1 MHYKIIASKISFIA
15 IAILFISL
23 VSCKRKS
30 ISILTEPVL
39 GMEFIHIRKGSFQ
52 MGDYEND
59 NGPASLHK
67 VKLSK
72 DFWIGKT
79 EVTQDQWSKIIGNE
93 EIHPNKPSPFRGL
106 NPNYPVVSVS
116 YLDIEIFL
124 EKLNEL
130 SDGFTFRIPTEAEW
144 EYACRAGTKSPFS
157 YGAYLVDTLA
167 NYNAEIP
174 SQYSIT
180 GKFPGHPKP
189 VGSYPA
195 NQWGLYD
202 MHGNV
207 WEWVSD
213 WYAPYSKKKVIDP
226 SGPPSGKEK
235 VIRGGSWYYG
245 AENAKS
251 SHRRTHAPKLWGFS
265 IGFRLICEKE
275 K

>member
-1 MHYKIIASKISFIA
+1 MYYKIIASKISLIA
-15 IAILFISL
+15 ITLLFISL
-23 VSCKRKS
+23 VSCKRIS
-30 ISILTEPVL
+30 ISTLTEPVL
-39 GMEFIHIRKGSFQ
+39 GMEFIHIRRGSFQ
-52 MGDYEND
+52 MGNYEND
-59 NGPASLHK
+59 NGIASLHK

-79 EVTQDQWSKIIGNE
+79 EVTQDQWFKIMGNE

-130 SDGFTFRIPTEAEW
+130 AEGFKFRIPTEAEW
-144 EYACRAGTKSPFS
+144 EYACRAGTKTPFS
-157 YGAYLVDTLA
+157 YGSYLVDTLA
-167 NYNAEIP
+167 NYNAKIP
-174 SQYSIT
+174 SQYSVP
-180 GKFPGHPKP
+180 GMFLGHPKP
-189 VGSYPA
+189 VGSYPV
-195 NQWGLYD
+195 NQWGLHD

-213 WYAPYSKKKVIDP
+213 WYAPYSKNKVIDP
-226 SGPPSGKEK
+226 SGPTSGKEK

-251 SHRRTHAPKLWGFS
+251 SHRRIHTPKLWGFS

-275 K
+275 N